1 MVMQMPKMML
11 IGNVHEQGLPPY
23 KPSIPIYSIIF
34 LYFPIF
40 SYIFHYFPIFP
51 EIAEHFQGY
60 CGYCEIL
67 DIWLSTMVQR
77 RRGDAGTDC
86 CPAKS

>member
-1 MVMQMPKMML
+1 ML
-11 IGNVHEQGLPPY
+11 QSSADIWLCLKVEWPA
-23 KPSIPIYSIIF
+23 IPWF
-34 LYFPIF
+34 KTPF